1 MRYSDIFV
9 FTDVHQMPGKQT
21 YVKRTQ
27 IRKNDGTTRWLTVPS
42 RYSFGDPI
50 YKVRFADSEW
60 PKSHI
65 GILHTTYARCPYFE
79 EVLELLEPLYSE
91 PGESLSEFNQRMI
104 REIANYLGLTC
115 RFEVSSQLQAKG
127 RRDDFHISTAQILG
141 ADTYVSGKGGMN
153 YQDPEKFAR
162 AGIKLEA
169 RCYVP
174 IPYNQ
179 IHGKFVGGLSIL
191 DALFHLG
198 KRTVDLLE
206 YREEA
211 RDNK

>member
-1 MRYSDIFV
+1 MRHSDIFV
-9 FTDVHQMPGKQT
+9 FTDVHQMPGSHS

-27 IRKNDGTTRWLTVPS
+27 IRKNDGTTRWLTVPT
-42 RYSFGDPI
+42 RYSFGDAI
-50 YKVRFADSEW
+50 YKVRFADPEW
-60 PKSHI
+60 SKSHI
-65 GILHTTYARCPYFE
+65 GILRTTYARCPYFE
-79 EVLELLEPLYSE
+79 EVLKVLEPLYSE
-91 PGESLSEFNQRMI
+91 PGESLSEFNQKMI
-104 REIANYLGLTC
+104 REIANYLGLKC

-127 RRDDFHISTAQILG
+127 RRDDLHISIAQILG

-153 YQDPEKFAR
+153 YQDPERFAR
-162 AGIKLEA
+162 AGIKLEV

-179 IHGKFVGGLSIL
+179 VHGEFVGGLSIL

-198 KRTVDLLE
+198 RRTVDLLE
-206 YREEA
+206 YRGEA